1 MILSDKLHFCTLP
14 GQSLTLIPVCGEI
27 MQKPKLHN
35 LFMVSFLCWFD
46 WCFMPYTEDNLT
58 CVHAYCVG
66 QPYDEGKAD
75 RAYSHAVICRLLA
88 GFSVGFH
95 EVSTCIYGM
104 CMFNHLIYGCCT
116 MSGLSGQKLQTD
128 RHQKEVSPLMWRF
141 WHGVSMYGCC
151 IQCGTFLLWGWEK
164 SRYLGEGLILGLHIA
179 DLPLEF
185 ILMYKVRCSHIL

>member
-58 CVHAYCVG
+58 CVHAYCGG

-104 CMFNHLIYGCCT
+104 SLYVQSFDLWLLYHEWIEWAEIANRQT
-116 MSGLSGQKLQTD
+116 PERGLSVDVTVLAWCQ
-128 RHQKEVSPLMWRF
+128 HVW
-141 WHGVSMYGCC
+141 
-151 IQCGTFLLWGWEK
+151 LLYTVWNF
-164 SRYLGEGLILGLHIA
+164 SFVRLR
-179 DLPLEF
+179 
-185 ILMYKVRCSHIL
+185 KV